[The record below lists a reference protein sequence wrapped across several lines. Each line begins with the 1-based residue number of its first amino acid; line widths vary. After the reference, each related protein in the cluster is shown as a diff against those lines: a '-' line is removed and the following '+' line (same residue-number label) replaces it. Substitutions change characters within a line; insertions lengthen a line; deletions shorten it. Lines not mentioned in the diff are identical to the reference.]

1 MSQLFA
7 DLRFGLRLLR
17 AAPVASAA
25 AILSLALGIGGTT
38 VMFGAVDA
46 VLLRPLPYAE
56 PDRLV
61 TFYETGPE
69 RRGNLAPAN
78 FLDLR
83 SAKAFDGVAALAWD
97 SYSLTGDGAAP
108 EQIRTQNVSGN
119 FFTLLGVNPL
129 VGRTFRPDEDAPGTP
144 ARVVLSEGL
153 WQRRFGADRGALG
166 RTITLAGRPVEVVGV
181 MPADF
186 VFDTPVDLWLL
197 GDRGVLRFTGIPG
210 DLPTNRDVHIMTV
223 VGRLR
228 PGVSMDAARAEIA
241 AIGKRLEAE
250 YPQWNTKLG
259 FDIESLHTSLV
270 GETSRILLVLFGA
283 VAVMLLIAS
292 VNVANLVLV
301 RTQARGA
308 ELAMRS
314 ALGAP
319 RSRLAGQLFAESFV
333 LAGIGGAL
341 GLGVAIWGIDA
352 VSRLAPLGIPRLDTI
367 GVNLRLLLAA
377 IAATGITGAAFGAWP
392 AWRASRM
399 TLTGALHEGAR
410 AGTGRS
416 RRRAQQILVSSEL
429 AMAQV
434 LVVAAVLLGASLVK
448 LLAVSPGF
456 DPQGLV
462 AAEVSLPNAKYREP
476 ARKIAFHEAVLEALR
491 AMPGAQQSALSMRA
505 PLAPVFTRGVWI
517 EGRPDPR
524 PGEMQGTGFQT
535 ISEDYFAVAG
545 IPVRRGR
552 AIAATDGPSAV
563 TVVVVNEAFAER
575 YFPGEDP
582 IGKRIGYGDR
592 SAPGYW
598 RTIVGVVGD
607 ARDRLA
613 EPAQPTTFAPFRQD
627 TEFWNLG
634 AYVVRT
640 NLPVAEV
647 GAMIRRAVLAVDP
660 QQPIARVRA
669 IADDMRAA
677 VAVQRFTTLIAGL
690 FAGLATL
697 MALIGTFGVMS
708 HVVASRTRELGVR
721 LALGATRGDIVR
733 HVVGGS
739 AVLVALAA
747 GSGIAISLLGA
758 RALQGML
765 YEVQPRD
772 PVMLGAAAAALAG
785 AAILAS
791 YLPVRQALSRDPVAS
806 LRRE

>member
-1 MSQLFA
+1 
-7 DLRFGLRLLR
+7 
-17 AAPVASAA
+17 
-25 AILSLALGIGGTT
+25 
-38 VMFGAVDA
+38 
-46 VLLRPLPYAE
+46 
-56 PDRLV
+56 
-61 TFYETGPE
+61 
-69 RRGNLAPAN
+69 
-78 FLDLR
+78 
-83 SAKAFDGVAALAWD
+83 
-97 SYSLTGDGAAP
+97 
-108 EQIRTQNVSGN
+108 
-119 FFTLLGVNPL
+119 
-129 VGRTFRPDEDAPGTP
+129 
-144 ARVVLSEGL
+144 
-153 WQRRFGADRGALG
+153 
-166 RTITLAGRPVEVVGV
+166 
-181 MPADF
+181 
-186 VFDTPVDLWLL
+186 
-197 GDRGVLRFTGIPG
+197 
-210 DLPTNRDVHIMTV
+210 
-223 VGRLR
+223 
-228 PGVSMDAARAEIA
+228 
-241 AIGKRLEAE
+241 
-250 YPQWNTKLG
+250 
-259 FDIESLHTSLV
+259 
-270 GETSRILLVLFGA
+270 
-283 VAVMLLIAS
+283 
-292 VNVANLVLV
+292 
-301 RTQARGA
+301 
-308 ELAMRS
+308 
-314 ALGAP
+314 
-319 RSRLAGQLFAESFV
+319 
-333 LAGIGGAL
+333 
-341 GLGVAIWGIDA
+341 
-352 VSRLAPLGIPRLDTI
+352 
-367 GVNLRLLLAA
+367 
-377 IAATGITGAAFGAWP
+377 
-392 AWRASRM
+392 
-399 TLTGALHEGAR
+399 
-410 AGTGRS
+410 
-416 RRRAQQILVSSEL
+416 
-429 AMAQV
+429 
-434 LVVAAVLLGASLVK
+434 VLLGASLVK